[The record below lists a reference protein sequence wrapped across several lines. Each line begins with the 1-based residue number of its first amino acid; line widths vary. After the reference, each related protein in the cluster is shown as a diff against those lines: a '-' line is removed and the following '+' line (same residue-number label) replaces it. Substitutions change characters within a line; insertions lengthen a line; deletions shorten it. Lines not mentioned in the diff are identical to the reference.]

1 VIAVAVA
8 AVVGVVISGFV
19 AVPLHRFKELR
30 PLTPRN
36 VAAESGVT
44 IRAVYRHA
52 RCPRCHHDNS
62 ARDWPPVISWFR
74 GCPVCALPA
83 PRTLVLVQ
91 LGLPLALAITAAVFD
106 RVQDPAAYV
115 TVVVAYGW
123 FCLVATAVSVVDA
136 RVWLIPWWMPWVGAG
151 VGLVLLGL
159 AAGVLGEPERLL
171 WAVGSAA
178 AAFALFFVLFTAA
191 PGKLGFGDVR
201 LVVLIGLFAGF
212 IDPLLVLWSL
222 ILGSILGV
230 VVGVV
235 SAARGR
241 GSHFAFGP
249 ALTAGALLAIWF
261 SEVLL

>member
-1 VIAVAVA
+1 
-8 AVVGVVISGFV
+8 
-19 AVPLHRFKELR
+19 
-30 PLTPRN
+30 
-36 VAAESGVT
+36 
-44 IRAVYRHA
+44 
-52 RCPRCHHDNS
+52 
-62 ARDWPPVISWFR
+62 
-74 GCPVCALPA
+74 
-83 PRTLVLVQ
+83 
-91 LGLPLALAITAAVFD
+91 
-106 RVQDPAAYV
+106 
-115 TVVVAYGW
+115 
-123 FCLVATAVSVVDA
+123 
-136 RVWLIPWWMPWVGAG
+136 MPWVGAG